1 MEDLRVT
8 VLFPAPRGVRAAAIR
23 RLPALVET
31 TVHRFGTVGCKLYAD
46 CVPTPTRG
54 RPMTASNALTRAGTT
69 VDDLCGALRERIIS
83 GTYPPGQ
90 RMSQEQLAAEFNV
103 SRTPLREALQRLEAD
118 GLLVAHANRGMHVA
132 PIVNSDTEQHYA
144 LRLLVEPPTVAAV
157 IDSLTEDDIT
167 AMRTALDEMREHRG
181 HNRRFQEA
189 HQRFHDVA
197 LVRYPPSFSQLIRS
211 LHTMIHRHQSVY
223 LSHQRTP
230 DDFIDLDQDLVDAI
244 VAGNAGSAR
253 RIMEFHL
260 TDAALGLVL
269 DADPDH
275 EFDALLVALRGRGIT
290 LEHDASGRVI
300 RPARIYWVDADPVLP
315 DRRTSN
321 LVLVP
326 PPSRTSDQA

>member
-1 MEDLRVT
+1 
-8 VLFPAPRGVRAAAIR
+8 
-23 RLPALVET
+23 
-31 TVHRFGTVGCKLYAD
+31 
-46 CVPTPTRG
+46 
-54 RPMTASNALTRAGTT
+54 MTASNARTRTGTT
-69 VDDLCGALRERIIS
+69 VDDLCDALRDRIIS
-83 GTYPPGQ
+83 GRYAPGQ

-144 LRLLVEPPTVAAV
+144 LRLLVEPPTVAAI
-157 IDSLTEDDIT
+157 IDNLTEDDIA
-167 AMRTALDEMREHRG
+167 AMRSALEEMREHRG
-181 HNRRFQEA
+181 HSRHFQEA

-197 LVRYPPSFSQLIRS
+197 LLRYPPSFNELIQS

-230 DDFIDLDQDLVDAI
+230 DDFIDLDQDFLDAI
-244 VAGNAGSAR
+244 VARNAGSAR

-260 TDAALGLVL
+260 TDAAVGLVL

-275 EFDALLVALRGRGIT
+275 EFDALLVALRGRGIE
-290 LEHDASGRVI
+290 LEHDEAGRVR
-300 RPARIYWVDADPVLP
+300 RPARIHWMDADPVLP
-315 DRRTSN
+315 NRHTSN